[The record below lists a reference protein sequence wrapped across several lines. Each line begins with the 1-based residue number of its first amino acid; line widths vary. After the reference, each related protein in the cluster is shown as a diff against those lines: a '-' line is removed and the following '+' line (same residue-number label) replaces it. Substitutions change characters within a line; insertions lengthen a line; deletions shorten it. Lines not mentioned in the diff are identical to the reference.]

1 MQHWPFAE
9 ECESNLLLK
18 DVDEM
23 VLFNKQM
30 EADVNGN
37 AQELATKAL
46 QTAVDVV
53 SLLLQLALFHVYCS

>member
-1 MQHWPFAE
+1 
-9 ECESNLLLK
+9 LK

-23 VLFNKQM
+23 VLCNKQM